1 MAKIIQV
8 SRLGGPEHLTFE
20 EVEVVE
26 PGPGEVRFKVHA
38 FALNRADQQY
48 IKGGHYNELK
58 LPSRLGSEASGIVD
72 AVGSGVDNFRA
83 GDRVT
88 SVPFFS
94 SEFQRHGV
102 HGEIATIPAQYL
114 TPWPRGL
121 SAAESCSVWM
131 QYLTAYF
138 ALAKVGE
145 VEPGKTVLLAAAAS
159 SAGVGAIQVAKAL
172 GAKVVATT
180 RQETKRNF
188 LEQTGA
194 DHVVV
199 TTSGENFAES
209 LREFTGGKGVDMVF
223 DPIAGRFVN
232 DYVDGLNWGAR
243 VLIYG
248 NLSESGEF
256 SVPII
261 PLIRSK
267 GSVHPYSMFNHVM
280 IPEELREGIDFVMS
294 RIGDGSLRPV
304 IDRVFDFKDT
314 ISAYEYMLGN
324 SQCGK
329 IVVAVDPGIDHA

>member
-26 PGPGEVRFKVHA
+26 PGPGEVRFKVRA

-48 IKGGHYNELK
+48 IKGAHYNVLK

-72 AVGSGVDNFRA
+72 AVGSGVNNFRA
-83 GDRVT
+83 GDRV
-88 SVPFFS
+88 SAVPFYS
-94 SEFQRHGV
+94 EEFQRHGV
-102 HGEIATIPAQYL
+102 HGEIATVPAEYL
-114 TPWPRGL
+114 TPWPKGL

-145 VEPGKTVLLAAAAS
+145 LGPGKTVLLTAASS

-172 GAKVVATT
+172 GAKVIATT
-180 RQETKRNF
+180 RQERKRDF
-188 LEQTGA
+188 LKQTGA
-194 DHVVV
+194 DHVVI
-199 TTSGENFAES
+199 TTSGENFAMS
-209 LREFTGGKGVDMVF
+209 LREFTGGKGVDVVF
-223 DPIAGRFVN
+223 DPIAGKFVN
-232 DYVDGLNWGAR
+232 NYVDGLNWDAR
-243 VLIYG
+243 VVIYG

-256 SVPII
+256 SVPIL
-261 PLIRSK
+261 PLIRAK
-267 GSVHPYSMFNHVM
+267 GSIHPYSMFNHVM
-280 IPEELREGIDFVMS
+280 NPEELKEGIDFVMG
-294 RIGDGSLRPV
+294 RIGDGGLRPV
-304 IDRVFDFKDT
+304 IDRIFDFKDT

-329 IVVAVDPGIDHA
+329 IVVAVDPGTGHA